1 VPIRDYCRRD
11 VALIDSSA
19 SIRTAAAR
27 MDEESLGCL
36 LVTEGP
42 RGVVGI
48 VTDRDLALHTLRE
61 RLDTDATTVGA
72 IAQRDLVV
80 LGAHRPVRI
89 AMALMRRHGLRR
101 LPVLE
106 ESGELVGIVTW
117 DDLVGV
123 IARELADVA
132 GTLGAQA
139 PRIPIP
145 ASRAIVELAGG
156 APE

>member
-1 VPIRDYCRRD
+1 MPIRDYCRRD
-11 VALIDSSA
+11 VATIDASA

-36 LVTEGP
+36 LVTENP
-42 RGVVGI
+42 RGLVGI
-48 VTDRDLALHTLRE
+48 LTDRDLALHTLRD
-61 RLDTDATTVGA
+61 RLDPDATEVGA

-80 LGAHRPVRI
+80 LGAQRPVRI
-89 AMALMRRHGLRR
+89 AMSLMRRHGLRR

-117 DDLVGV
+117 DDLVGM
-123 IARELADVA
+123 IARELGDVA
-132 GTLGAQA
+132 GTLAAQT
-139 PRIPIP
+139 PNVPIP

-156 APE
+156 PAE